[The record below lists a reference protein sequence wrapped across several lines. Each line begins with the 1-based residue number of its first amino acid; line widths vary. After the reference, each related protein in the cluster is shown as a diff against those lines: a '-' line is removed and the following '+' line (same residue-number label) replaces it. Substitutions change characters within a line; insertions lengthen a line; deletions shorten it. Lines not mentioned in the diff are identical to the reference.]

1 MYLHIGNNVMLPEKH
16 IIGVF
21 DLEIT
26 SQSKRTSEFLRRAE
40 DESLV
45 IDACEDIPK
54 SFLVC
59 DHPYHPQL
67 VYLSE
72 LSSQTAGWSPIGMGV
87 RSQRGDSLSKE
98 NPPFGTPR
106 EMRGESPSTPDIAGL
121 QLE

>member
-40 DESLV
+40 D
-45 IDACEDIPK
+45 ACEDIPK

-72 LSSQTAGWSPIGMGV
+72 LSSQT
-87 RSQRGDSLSKE
+87 
-98 NPPFGTPR
+98 
-106 EMRGESPSTPDIAGL
+106 L
-121 QLE
+121 QKRMEEQT